1 MKPAALLRDPL
12 VSALIAG
19 TLLVIGIFALSWPVE
34 LDEYDRWGFRID
46 CGTGFASSYD
56 QAAIADQQAPSP
68 PQSQSGYVDG
78 CQSAVLWRRGWAS
91 AVLALGVGA
100 GLVLLLNRED
110 GRVSE

>member
-1 MKPAALLRDPL
+1 MAPTALLRDPL
-12 VSALIAG
+12 VSALIVG
-19 TLLVIGIFALSWPVE
+19 TLLVIGIFALYWPVE

-56 QAAIADQQAPSP
+56 QAALADQQPPSS

-78 CQSAVLWRRGWAS
+78 CKSAVLWRRGWAS

-100 GLVLLLNRED
+100 GVVLLLRRDD
-110 GRVSE
+110 GSVGE